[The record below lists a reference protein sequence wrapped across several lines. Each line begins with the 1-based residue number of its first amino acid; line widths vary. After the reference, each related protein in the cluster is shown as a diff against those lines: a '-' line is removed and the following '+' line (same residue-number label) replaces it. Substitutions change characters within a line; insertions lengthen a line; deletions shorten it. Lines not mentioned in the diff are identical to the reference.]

1 MRIRKLVALAVVVML
16 ARASSGEAIPERA
29 EDVCPILIGEKI
41 PPATLLDEAGKPYD
55 LAASI
60 ARKPTI
66 LIFYR
71 GGWCPYCNMHLAQL
85 QKAEQAL
92 VDLGYQILAVSP
104 DRPEKLAA
112 PKDKNGLHYV
122 LLSDS
127 AMVAAKALGLAFRVD
142 DAIVTKYRGYGIDL
156 EADSGKKHHLLPV
169 PAAFVLGR
177 DGTVKFSYVN
187 PDYKTR
193 ISGALLIAAAKAAI
207 E

>member
-1 MRIRKLVALAVVVML
+1 MNIRNLAVL
-16 ARASSGEAIPERA
+16 AIIAVLTPVAQAGTVPERA
-29 EDVCPILIGEKI
+29 EGVCPILIGQKI
-41 PPATLLDEAGKPYD
+41 PALVLHDEAGKPYD

-71 GGWCPYCNMHLAQL
+71 GGWCPYCNLHLAQL
-85 QKAEQAL
+85 QKAEKSL

-104 DRPEKLAA
+104 DRPEKLGA
-112 PKDKNGLHYV
+112 PKDKNGLRYM

-127 AMVAAKALGLAFRVD
+127 EMKAALALGLAFRVD
-142 DAIVTKYRGYGIDL
+142 DETIAKYHGFGIDL

-193 ISGALLIAAAKAAI
+193 ISGDLLIAAAKAAI

>member
-1 MRIRKLVALAVVVML
+1 MKVRGVVSFLLVTLLAPFSFAGGV
-16 ARASSGEAIPERA
+16 PERA
-29 EDVCPILIGEKI
+29 EEVCPILIGQKV
-41 PPATLLDEAGKPYD
+41 PALVLRDEAGKPYD
-55 LAASI
+55 LAAAI

-85 QKAEQAL
+85 QKAEKSL
-92 VDLGYQILAVSP
+92 VGLGYQILAVSP

-112 PKDKNGLHYV
+112 PKDKNGLQYV

-127 AMVAAKALGLAFRVD
+127 EMIAARALGLAFRVD
-142 DAIVTKYRGYGIDL
+142 GETIATYRGHGVDL
-156 EADSGKKHHLLPV
+156 EADSGQKHHLLPV

-193 ISGALLIAAAKAAI
+193 ISGDLLIAAAKAAI

>member
-1 MRIRKLVALAVVVML
+1 MSFRNLSLLVLIAMFAPGTLAGPV
-16 ARASSGEAIPERA
+16 PQRA
-29 EDVCPILIGEKI
+29 EDVCPILIGEKV
-41 PPATLLDEAGKPYD
+41 PALMLHDEAGKPYD
-55 LAASI
+55 LGASI
-60 ARKPTI
+60 ARRPTI

-71 GGWCPYCNMHLAQL
+71 GGWCPYCNLHLAQL
-85 QKAEQAL
+85 QKAEKSL
-92 VDLGYQILAVSP
+92 VGLGYQILAVSP
-104 DRPEKLAA
+104 DRPEKLGA
-112 PKDKNGLHYV
+112 PKDKNGLRYV

-127 AMVAAKALGLAFRVD
+127 EMKASLALGLAFRVD
-142 DAIVTKYRGYGIDL
+142 DETIEKYHGFGIDL

-193 ISGALLIAAAKAAI
+193 ISGELLIAAAKAAL